1 MTKAYSIFLTVLF
14 TVFIGGVLVI
24 SALLPKEEFSE
35 MENRFL
41 QKPPELSIE
50 TVKNGK
56 FMENAEK
63 YVSDHIAGRDLW
75 VAAKAWGERLSGKQE
90 NNGVY
95 FAAQDTLI
103 NRVEEPDGETWEQ
116 LDQNLE
122 YLDQLVS
129 NAGVP
134 VYFGLIPS
142 AAQVWHDRLP
152 DGAPTADEAAI
163 IETLYSR
170 TAART
175 VDLLSVLSAHSGEE
189 LYYRTDHHWTSLG
202 AFYGANALFEAMGL
216 EPLNLNDYQKTTV
229 TTDFY
234 GTTFSTSGVRWVR
247 PDAIDTYIP
256 GDGVKVTS
264 WFTGKPEEGSLYVD
278 SYLDKKDKY
287 SYFLGGNQSL
297 CVIETE
303 HTDAPKVLI
312 IRDSYSDSLAPFL
325 TERFSQIHL
334 FDPRYNLTSV
344 KDYVEQNGI
353 DQVVV
358 LYSFQNFATDSNLFV
373 MSR

>member
-175 VDLLSVLSAHSGEE
+175 VDLA
-189 LYYRTDHHWTSLG
+189 
-202 AFYGANALFEAMGL
+202 
-216 EPLNLNDYQKTTV
+216 DYERTTV
-229 TTDFY
+229 TDQFY
-234 GTTFSTSGVRWVR
+234 GTIFSASGVRWVA
-247 PDAIDTYIP
+247 PDRIDTYIP
-256 GDGVKVTS
+256 ADGVKVTS
-264 WFTGKPEEGSLYVD
+264 YFDGTPSQGSLYVD
-278 SYLDKKDKY
+278 SYLEVKDKY
-287 SYFLGGNQSL
+287 SYFLGGVQPL
-297 CVIETE
+297 CVVETGL
-303 HTDAPKVLI
+303 TDAPRLLL
-312 IRDSYSDSLAPFL
+312 IRDSYSDSLTPFL
-325 TERFSQIHL
+325 TQSFSQIHL
-334 FDPRYNLTSV
+334 FDPRYNLSSIQGYIQ
-344 KDYVEQNGI
+344 DNGI
-353 DQVVV
+353 DAVAV
-358 LYSFQNFATDSNLFV
+358 LYSIPNYIADEYQFV
-373 MSR
+373 LSR

>member
-56 FMENAEK
+56 FMENSEK

-116 LDQNLE
+116 L
-122 YLDQLVS
+122 
-129 NAGVP
+129 
-134 VYFGLIPS
+134 
-142 AAQVWHDRLP
+142 
-152 DGAPTADEAAI
+152 AI

-202 AFYGANALFEAMGL
+202 AYYGYTALMEAMGM
-216 EPLNLNDYQKTTV
+216 EPVDLADYERTTV
-229 TTDFY
+229 TDQFY
-234 GTTFSTSGVRWVR
+234 GTIFSASGVRWVA
-247 PDAIDTYIP
+247 PDRIDTYIP
-256 GDGVKVTS
+256 ADGVKVTS
-264 WFTGKPEEGSLYVD
+264 YFDGTPSQGSLYVD
-278 SYLDKKDKY
+278 SYLEVKDKY
-287 SYFLGGNQSL
+287 SYFLGGVQPL
-297 CVIETE
+297 CVVETGL
-303 HTDAPKVLI
+303 TDAPRLLL
-312 IRDSYSDSLAPFL
+312 IRDSYSDSLTPFL
-325 TERFSQIHL
+325 TQSFSQIHL
-334 FDPRYNLTSV
+334 FDPRYNLSSIQGYIQ
-344 KDYVEQNGI
+344 DNGI
-353 DQVVV
+353 DAVAV
-358 LYSFQNFATDSNLFV
+358 LYSIPNYIADEYQFV
-373 MSR
+373 LSR